1 MHVSTT
7 YNQAD
12 KPVVEE
18 KLYPCDV
25 DWKKT
30 IKIVETVNEELLKTF
45 TPK

>member
-18 KLYPCDV
+18 KLYPFDT
-25 DWKKT
+25 DWKKM
-30 IKIVETVNEELLKTF
+30 IKIAENLDDELLKTF